1 MRQVAVILWLAKLV
15 PMTDLKHG
23 ARSVHVWWR
32 CIFVLSSW
40 INIQWKHCFGL
51 SWKAWK
57 LSRGEKKVPPTLAI
71 ILFTKFWENGSTVLS
86 VQSWKTTKRQPWD
99 CRWSMQSFKPRALPA
114 RPLTKRNPHNGRP
127 CAGLAPEIAPDA
139 ALSEESPIQEKWWR

>member
-1 MRQVAVILWLAKLV
+1 M
-15 PMTDLKHG
+15 
-23 ARSVHVWWR
+23 
-32 CIFVLSSW
+32 
-40 INIQWKHCFGL
+40 
-51 SWKAWK
+51 KALFRAFLESLEVVK
-57 LSRGEKKVPPTLAI
+57 RGKKVPPTLAI

-99 CRWSMQSFKPRALPA
+99 CRLSMQSFKPRALPA